1 MQSEALFNMG
11 QARVMMAVAGAM
23 FAALALRLAWRMVA
37 GEARRHGAAKVA
49 MLLLMSAPLAFW
61 AGGKGG
67 LNCGIM
73 ELCNYGN
80 AGLNISTNIPSTVPQ
95 SPAPTVSQSSVPP
108 NGREAAPGLHRY
120 FAPSNFVADLSIF
133 TRPTNAV
140 TPSLWMRHS
149 VCDDFR
155 EALPDYVAG
164 ICGVVT
170 TQPWGIDTPQRI
182 KDCYETYAPF
192 YATNSLI
199 RGVGDF
205 WAVTNE
211 NSKTFVWK
219 NLEYN
224 NSPSNLVSFA
234 VTIYDWGDFEFT
246 YGNIPDGGFSSF
258 VKLGAQTLDMTQYAA
273 SGQTVRVEKNLE
285 QDAEWWL
292 ENYPEICHTNATG
305 ELIFDYDPDEWCF
318 VQFVVESEEYNS
330 AVQRFCDACEALSN
344 DVVHIEKYSVIVTPD
359 EQYTD
364 FRSSQLNK
372 YGDMFMQMQT
382 DRYGELT
389 GFEGRGIG
397 SLPQGVSTND
407 VVFLGV
413 ENGAVTNIMH
423 WHIFD
428 NSRILEKVGPPP
440 RYEDYGIDSK
450 TFLPFALRNMPV
462 RDLEVNLRVSIS
474 VPVGSTVK
482 VHRDGKEEVA
492 SWAHK
497 KAKAG
502 IVTVPCRSGFVYD
515 AHATQGFQKFWFL
528 TEPTNVLCRG
538 YSGCYDVYFHRKLS
552 MGIEGVAFTNANF
565 TTARAVM
572 TPPVTNGVYS
582 WTASDNIRVAP
593 IYNGQW
599 AGLFL
604 ENGGGGFVKC
614 VWENGRYGDFR
625 LCMTGRVDVAS
636 CGEAAYTNLTKFLD
650 LRASPSLAVYENAHL
665 GTNGQPVAAST
676 STSSLVCSYGGNRAG
691 TLELSQTSGPTVAMA
706 DGGVPITRPYTWDV
720 VGGGTEPDRVFHVSN
735 LHSGEVATF
744 KLKFSNDYVP
754 QGIDCYASIRTVEL
768 VVQAD
773 RTWPTERYRHVFGP
787 HEAVNLNVP
796 NAPGNVSW
804 EYGGGSSTTNPFTV
818 FVPNTPGLVNVT
830 LTVDGSSYS
839 FPISVIGPTIVAT
852 NAVPMT
858 DADWIATESTPPAV
872 GEIGAG
878 ERIYLKIEPDY
889 VSFVGLKTMEGFSP
903 VYNKTGYFEQGI
915 MTNTLHDAAAG
926 AFVVTAIGE
935 ENQAGLDRP
944 GFIFTLQGLPPPWS
958 DGGFEFRIP
967 LYWWVDGTTQ
977 TNLLATH
984 TQRFTLFPNGDSET
998 SKFGWTVH
1006 RGTNGVSTVTGP
1018 DTSPGQN

>member
-1 MQSEALFNMG
+1 MQCETLFSIG
-11 QARVMMAVAGAM
+11 QARAMMAVAGM
-23 FAALALRLAWRMVA
+23 FFAVLALRWAWRVA
-37 GEARRHGAAKVA
+37 AGSARRLGAAKTA
-49 MLLLMSAPLAFW
+49 LLLLLSAPLAFW

-80 AGLNISTNIPSTVPQ
+80 AGLNISTSTPSTILQ
-95 SPAPTVSQSSVPP
+95 SPAPTVSQSAVSP
-108 NGREAAPGLHRY
+108 NGHGAAPGLHRY

-140 TPSLWMRHS
+140 TPSLWTRHS
-149 VCDDFR
+149 VSDDFR
-155 EALPDYVAG
+155 WALPGYKAG
-164 ICGVVT
+164 VCGAVT

-199 RGVGDF
+199 RGLGEF

-219 NLEYN
+219 DLAYN
-224 NSPSNLVSFA
+224 RDPSNLVSFA
-234 VTIYDWGDFEFT
+234 ATVYDWGDFEFT
-246 YGNIPDGGFSSF
+246 YGNIPEGGFSSF

-305 ELIFDYDPDEWCF
+305 ELVFEYDTNEWCF
-318 VQFVVESEEYNS
+318 VQFVVESEEYKS
-330 AVQRFCDACEALSN
+330 AVRKFCAACEALSN
-344 DVVHIEKYSVIVTPD
+344 DVVHIEKYTVIVTPD
-359 EQYTD
+359 EQHTD
-364 FRSSQLNK
+364 FGSSQQ
-372 YGDMFMQMQT
+372 GDYVKAFMQMQT

-389 GFEGRGIG
+389 GFMGREIY
-397 SLPQGVSTND
+397 SLPQGVSSNN

-413 ENGAVTNIMH
+413 ENGTVTNIMH
-423 WHIFD
+423 WHIED
-428 NSRILEKVGPPP
+428 NSRIREKVGPLPK
-440 RYEDYGIDSK
+440 YEDYGVDPK
-450 TFLPFALRNMPV
+450 TFLPFALRSMPV
-462 RDLEVNLRVSIS
+462 KDLEVDLRVRIS
-474 VPVGSTVK
+474 VPVGSTVE
-482 VHRDGKEEVA
+482 VRRDGKEVVT
-492 SWAHK
+492 SWACK
-497 KAKAG
+497 KMESD
-502 IVTVPCRSGFVYD
+502 IITVPCRSGFVYK
-515 AHATQGFQKFWFL
+515 AHANQGFQTFWFL
-528 TEPTNVLCRG
+528 DEPRNVLCRG
-538 YSGCYDVYFHRKLS
+538 HIGCYDAYFHRKLS
-552 MGIEGVAFTNANF
+552 MNIEGVAFTNANF

-572 TPPVTNGVYS
+572 TPPVTNGVYR
-582 WTASDNIRVAP
+582 WEASDNIRVRQ
-593 IYNGQW
+593 IDNGQW

-625 LCMTGRVDVAS
+625 LCATGMVEVAS

-691 TLELSQTSGPTVAMA
+691 TLELSQTSGPTVAMS
-706 DGGVPITRPYTWDV
+706 DGGVPITLPYTWDV
-720 VGGGTEPDRVFHVSN
+720 VGGGTEPDRVFNVSN

-744 KLKFSNDYVP
+744 RLKFTNDILS
-754 QGIDCYASIRTVEL
+754 QEIDCYASIRTVEL

-787 HEAVNLNVP
+787 HEAVNLAVHDYSGAIAWDLGSGLIPLNPFSMLLP
-796 NAPGNVSW
+796 NA
-804 EYGGGSSTTNPFTV
+804 
-818 FVPNTPGLVNVT
+818 PGLVNVT

-858 DADWIATESTPPAV
+858 DADWMSTGSTPPAV

-878 ERIYLKIEPDY
+878 ERMYLKLEPDY
-889 VSFVGLKTMEGFSP
+889 VSFAGLKTMEGFSP
-903 VYNKTGYFEQGI
+903 VYNKTGCFEQVI
-915 MTNTLHDAAAG
+915 MTNTQHDAAAG
-926 AFVVTAIGE
+926 AFVVTAVGE
-935 ENQAGLDRP
+935 ENQAGYDRA
-944 GFIFTLQGLPPPWS
+944 GFVFTQQGLPPPWS

-967 LYWWVDGTTQ
+967 HYWWVDGTTQ
-977 TNLLATH
+977 TNELATH
-984 TQRFTLFPNGDSET
+984 IQRFTLFPNGDSET

-1006 RGTNGVSTVTGP
+1006 RGTNGVSTVTRP
-1018 DTSPGQN
+1018 ASTQ